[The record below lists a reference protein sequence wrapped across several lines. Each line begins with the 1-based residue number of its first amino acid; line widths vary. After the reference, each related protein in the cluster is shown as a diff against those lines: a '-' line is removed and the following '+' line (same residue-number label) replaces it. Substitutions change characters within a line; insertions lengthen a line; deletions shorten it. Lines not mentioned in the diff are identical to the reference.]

1 MPPTIPL
8 RIINTKIYEILHV
21 QIYAMLHLRKFH
33 SSSRIHHWP
42 PSTLSYDKQ
51 LQPTSAIARQ
61 HGRACYGRLAPPTTT
76 QLVTSRRMVGDVG
89 RLPLGLPRLADGNI
103 TGGSPYSG
111 NQLRPFPSGVESG
124 SRPSGAPG
132 CLRAPPWG
140 PSPHRSD
147 LASLPSS
154 TPPSGGSPL
163 SDQCYALEWRLA
175 TPSVRVGVGHLVLRV

>member
-1 MPPTIPL
+1 MPPTLQL
-8 RIINTKIYEILHV
+8 RIINTKIYVNLHV
-21 QIYAMLHLRKFH
+21 QIYTMLHLRKFH

-61 HGRACYGRLAPPTTT
+61 HGRACCRRLSPAHNHTAGKGRPRGRGRGKGIMS
-76 QLVTSRRMVGDVG
+76 SRG
-89 RLPLGLPRLADGNI
+89 RAGGHI
-103 TGGSPYSG
+103 TARSPHSG
-111 NQLRPFPSGVESG
+111 NQLRQFPSGVESG

-140 PSPHRSD
+140 PSPLRSD

-154 TPPSGGSPL
+154 TPPSGAPSL
-163 SDQCYALEWRLA
+163 SDQCYALERRLV
-175 TPSVRVGVGHLVLRV
+175 TSSVRVGVGHLGSRV